1 MKTRYPQLAAGPD
14 APVLPPDRSRQASSR
29 QPTRNEMTKVE
40 PQPAIHDPADL
51 ADLFAELR
59 EVWPR

>member
-1 MKTRYPQLAAGPD
+1 
-14 APVLPPDRSRQASSR
+14 VLPPDRSRRASSR
-29 QPTRNEMTKVE
+29 QPTRNETTKVG

-59 EVWPR
+59 EVWPS